1 MTTLKNN
8 TSPFWIRCGHK
19 LFLHYRCCVLQT
31 GLSLQYLKKLSDR
44 RGTQAMIFSGD
55 LNSPPDH
62 PAYQFIK
69 EGKLSESI
77 KQNIMDKTDFEKLDN
92 VSRIRGCLRY

>member
-1 MTTLKNN
+1 
-8 TSPFWIRCGHK
+8 
-19 LFLHYRCCVLQT
+19 
-31 GLSLQYLKKLSDR
+31 
-44 RGTQAMIFSGD
+44 MIFSGD

-92 VSRIRGCLRY
+92 VSKIRGCLRYRMPTYLVDKWHSGLWCAIPILSHDFQNAL